1 MTDATAPAAGRF
13 PAGEGAR
20 AAWAA
25 RCLMAFIE
33 QRDRWALW
41 SPVLFGTGIAIYFT
55 LRFEPASWAGAAA
68 MGACLAAG
76 LCVWRRPGLRLLL
89 LAAGLV
95 AAGFAVA
102 QFRTHAV
109 AAPVLARDFGPGWV
123 SGRVVA
129 VEKLP
134 DGTRVLLDRLS
145 LQGIAPDATPAR
157 VRLRL
162 RKGDDAVIGAVMRLR
177 ARLAPP
183 AAPAMPG
190 AYDFQRHAWF
200 ARIGGVGFAYTM
212 AEALPPP
219 AGQAA
224 PAGGL
229 WLARLRL
236 TVADRIRAA
245 IPGAAGAV
253 AAALLVGDRSA
264 IPENVTDAMRDSGLA
279 HLLAISGLHVGL
291 VAGILF
297 FGIRL
302 LLAMVEPL
310 ALRLPV
316 KKIAA
321 GCAFAGALLYLF
333 MAGATVPTQRA
344 FIMTGLVL
352 IAVLLDRT
360 AITLRLVAWAAM
372 AVLLLAP
379 ESLMGPSFQMSFAA
393 VLALVAAYEG
403 LRGPW
408 SRWRAGGP
416 LRRAADLATPARGDT
431 RAGGGGWARRAGLY
445 LLALAITT
453 LVAGTATG
461 IIALHHFGR
470 YSSYSLVANL
480 IAIPLAAF
488 WIMPCGVLACV
499 LMPLGLEH
507 WALQPMAW
515 GIDLML
521 GAARMVASW
530 PGASV
535 LVPAMPVAGLAM
547 AALGGLWVCLWR
559 GRLRW
564 GGLIG
569 LAAGLATIPLADRP
583 DILVN
588 GDGSL
593 MAVRLADGRYSLSS
607 KRAERFAARIWL
619 ERDGEDEADAALW
632 PRTESA
638 DGRFACDLIGCI
650 YRAGL
655 RDVALVRDARALEDD
670 CRPGAI
676 VVSAVPVRRAC
687 RGAGRVIDRFDLWRN
702 GAYALWLGRDGVRA
716 LSVREARGDRLWT
729 HGPPAR
735 KAKRRTAREDVG
747 GGKGQGARHAGAPG
761 RTFNT
766 AASGPRGGPAP

>member
-1 MTDATAPAAGRF
+1 MTDATAQAAGRF
-13 PAGEGAR
+13 PAGEGAWLR
-20 AAWAA
+20 GAA
-25 RCLMAFIE
+25 RCLAVFVD

-41 SPVLFGTGIAIYFT
+41 IPVLFGSGIAAYFS
-55 LRFEPASWAGAAA
+55 LRFEPAWWTGAVGV
-68 MGACLAAG
+68 GACVALAAG
-76 LCVWRRPGLRLLL
+76 ARRWPGMRLAL

-102 QFRTHAV
+102 QGRTHAV

-123 SGRVVA
+123 EGRVVE

-134 DGTRVLLDRLS
+134 EGTRVLLDQLALR
-145 LQGIAPDATPAR
+145 GVAPEATPER
-157 VRLRL
+157 VRIRL
-162 RKGDDAVIGAVMRLR
+162 RKRDGADIGAVVRLR
-177 ARLAPP
+177 ARLSPP

-200 ARIGGVGFAYTM
+200 ARIGGIGFAFTAPEVLTP
-212 AEALPPP
+212 AEPAASGVALR
-219 AGQAA
+219 
-224 PAGGL
+224 L
-229 WLARLRL
+229 TRLRL
-236 TVADRIRAA
+236 AIADRIRAA

-253 AAALLVGDRSA
+253 AAALLVGDRSG
-264 IPENVTDAMRDSGLA
+264 IPQDVTDAMRDSGLA

-302 LLAMVEPL
+302 LLTLVETA

-321 GCAFAGALLYLF
+321 GCAFAGALVYLF
-333 MAGATVPTQRA
+333 MSGATVPTQRA

-352 IAVLLDRT
+352 VAVLLDRT

-393 VLALVAAYEG
+393 VLALVAAYESM
-403 LRGPW
+403 REPW
-408 SRWRAGGP
+408 RRWRA
-416 LRRAADLATPARGDT
+416 
-431 RAGGGGWARRAGLY
+431 GGGWARRAGLY
-445 LLALAITT
+445 LLALSITT

-470 YSSYSLVANL
+470 YSQYSLVANL
-480 IAIPLAAF
+480 IAIPLAGF

-507 WALQPMAW
+507 LALQPMGW

-521 GAARMVASW
+521 DAARMVASW
-530 PGASV
+530 PGAS
-535 LVPAMPVAGLAM
+535 LRLPAMPTEGLAM
-547 AALGGLWVCLWR
+547 AALGGLWICLWR

-569 LAAGLATIPLADRP
+569 LAAGLATIALTDRP

-593 MAVRLADGRYSLSS
+593 MAVRMADGRYSLSS
-607 KRAERFAARIWL
+607 RRAERFAARVWL
-619 ERDGEDEADAALW
+619 ERDGETESDGAAW
-632 PRTESA
+632 PATESA
-638 DGRFACDLIGCI
+638 DGRLSCDLIGCI
-650 YRAGL
+650 YRAGA
-655 RDVALVRDARALEDD
+655 RDVALVRDAQTLADD
-670 CRPGAI
+670 CMPGMI

-687 RGAGRVIDRFDLWRN
+687 RAAGRVIDRFDLWRN
-702 GAYALWLGRDGVRA
+702 GAHALWLRPGGVRV
-716 LSVREARGDRLWT
+716 LSVRAARGDRLWA
-729 HGPPAR
+729 HGPSAR
-735 KAKRRTAREDVG
+735 KAKQAQARAGDEGGTGRELRRTA
-747 GGKGQGARHAGAPG
+747 GAVPSSAV
-761 RTFNT
+761 NI
-766 AASGPRGGPAP
+766 AASGRRGGPAP